1 MSRTFRRAN
10 QVFSA
15 LIVIVGIVL
24 ICSSR
29 AEDGRGLTVLWAL
42 GVVLIV
48 YGVVRYVAWSRYR
61 GRGE

>member
-1 MSRTFRRAN
+1 MSRAFRRAN

-15 LIVIVGIVL
+15 LMVVVGIVL
-24 ICSSR
+24 VWSARTDSGG
-29 AEDGRGLTVLWAL
+29 AMNVFWAL

-61 GRGE
+61 GREE

>member
-15 LIVIVGIVL
+15 LMVVVGIVL
-24 ICSSR
+24 VCSSR
-29 AEDGRGLTVLWAL
+29 TEGGGGLTVLWAL

-61 GRGE
+61 GCGE